1 MLARLYSRSD
11 SKMGL
16 KGKSHKLTRQWWQDS
31 LAVQGLRLTARKAG
45 GLGLIPGQGTRYNM
59 PQLKVLHAAMKIEDP
74 ISAAK
79 TWHSQINN

>member
-1 MLARLYSRSD
+1 MLARLYSKSD

-16 KGKSHKLTRQWWQDS
+16 KGKSNKVRKQWWQDF
-31 LAVQGLRLTARKAG
+31 LAVQGLRLIACKAG
-45 GLGLIPGQGTRYNM
+45 GLGLIPGQGTRYDM

-74 ISAAK
+74 ISTAK